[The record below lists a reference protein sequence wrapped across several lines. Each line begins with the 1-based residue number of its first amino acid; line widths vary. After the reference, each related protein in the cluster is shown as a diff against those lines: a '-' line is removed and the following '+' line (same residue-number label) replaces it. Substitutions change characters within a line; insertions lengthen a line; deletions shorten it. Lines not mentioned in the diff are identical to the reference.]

1 MRWTTGVPPYSKSM
15 EFKRK
20 PAMKLSYRGIKY
32 EAQVPT
38 VATTSGSVIGKY
50 RGVELHTQVK
60 QER

>member
-1 MRWTTGVPPYSKSM
+1 
-15 EFKRK
+15 
-20 PAMKLSYRGIKY
+20 MKLSYRGIKY